1 MLILPF
7 QNSQIW
13 SNLESY
19 FSENVNPETKQPTGM
34 FMGDVCDFGPSNL
47 RFRGH
52 GWPWLVGKS
61 RTCNSLDRT
70 NPDEYW
76 PAIPRCT
83 YLCMRVWKLHQKN
96 TRTGKVS
103 NPIPLFMVAKSP
115 MIQSLWCSIVIFWL
129 WVIPSYTPIYF
140 VVPVPTQAERPS
152 HLLPLIHEHR
162 KGWGEEVSFLKQKR
176 RRRDVKLVYVF
187 RKKWYIKMGILLNQI

>member
-1 MLILPF
+1 MARWEVP
-7 QNSQIW
+7 
-13 SNLESY
+13 NLQ
-19 FSENVNPETKQPTGM
+19 FSGQ
-34 FMGDVCDFGPSNL
+34 D
-47 RFRGH
+47 
-52 GWPWLVGKS
+52 KS
-61 RTCNSLDRT
+61 RWVLASHPPLYLPVHASLKTTLLNSL
-70 NPDEYW
+70 
-76 PAIPRCT
+76 
-83 YLCMRVWKLHQKN
+83 LSSLQQKN

-103 NPIPLFMVAKSP
+103 NPIPLFMAAKSP
-115 MIQSLWCSIVIFWL
+115 MIQSLWCSIVFFWL

-187 RKKWYIKMGILLNQI
+187 RKKWYIKMDILLNQI